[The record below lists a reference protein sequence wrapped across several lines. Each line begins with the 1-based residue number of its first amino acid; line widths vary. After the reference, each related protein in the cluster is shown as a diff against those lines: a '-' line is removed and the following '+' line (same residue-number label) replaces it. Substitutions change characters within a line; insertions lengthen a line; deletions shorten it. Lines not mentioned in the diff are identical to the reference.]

1 MNITRQEIKEK
12 FSQAFKASKS
22 AINDEEIELSLNYH
36 FNEKYDSKK
45 LIKYYNENLKKYQH
59 LYSNDRKKI
68 KKLIT
73 FISLTRTPLD
83 DILEELPFF
92 KTIKVFSNIDTLY
105 LLYTE
110 ESKRKYEEIV
120 TFFLLNNSKIKLHGK
135 QVDSENITT
144 THKYLKSLV
153 ISKKINKEDTL
164 IDSTLGLKMTGIA
177 MYKLAVEY
185 GIKSLTWRD
194 FQMPVYD
201 KEGDKYKLN
210 DNKNG
215 KRVPLLV
222 ELKFLEEPTNENIKI
237 YQTINKEIANFNFS
251 VVADYYNNMGMEDS
265 SFFFKKLSEIIN
277 LNTILEFN
285 CNNFYDN
292 ISTFLTDVFNHKF
305 NEKILVD
312 KIHSMLVKL
321 SILVNYD
328 YTEKE
333 KEQFNISNEEL
344 KEEKEELKRLQLDN
358 DKIKNKLYYSLILK
372 YLFANSE
379 LNTLNQN
386 ISDLIFSM
394 IFEQKNI
401 EKNLDIDQYFSILFN
416 SKNYDE
422 IIDYLDFS
430 EILKNEQTSL
440 VYLKGFTLYIDRFD
454 IKIDLQKDITNIYFS
469 SGKIHKPA
477 IPLIKLLEDEGNTD
491 GFRFI
496 EEMKMIWSEKKFE
509 QTKTALKKKVILP
522 LNNLIK
528 EKLKEKLLKEYDFIL
543 EIKDSININTKQETF
558 TKIKINPEFLDYGGR
573 V

>member
-1 MNITRQEIKEK
+1 MTRQEIKEK
-12 FSQAFKASKS
+12 FLQAFKASKS
-22 AINDEEIELSLNYH
+22 TINDEEIELSLNYH
-36 FNEKYDSKK
+36 FNENYDSKK
-45 LIKYYNENLKKYQH
+45 LIKYYNENLEKYQH
-59 LYSNDRKKI
+59 EYSNDIKKI
-68 KKLIT
+68 KKLIS
-73 FISLTRTPLD
+73 FVSLSRTPLD

-92 KTIKVFSNIDTLY
+92 KTIKVFNNIDTLY

-110 ESKRKYEEIV
+110 ESKRKYEEIL
-120 TFFLLNNSKIKLHGK
+120 TFFFLNNPKIKLYGE
-135 QVDSENITT
+135 QVDSENITA

-153 ISKKINKEDTL
+153 ITKKINKEDTL

-177 MYKLAVEY
+177 MYKLTVEY

-222 ELKFLEEPTNENIKI
+222 ELKFLKEPTNENIKI
-237 YQTINKEIANFNFS
+237 YQAINKEISNFNFS

-265 SFFFKKLSEIIN
+265 SFFFKKLSEVIN

-292 ISTFLTDVFNHKF
+292 ISTFLNDIFKYKF
-305 NEKILVD
+305 NEEILVD
-312 KIHSMLVKL
+312 KIRSILIKL

-328 YTEKE
+328 YTENE
-333 KEQFNISNEEL
+333 KKQFNITTEEL
-344 KEEKEELKRLQLDN
+344 EEEREELKRLKLDKDN
-358 DKIKNKLYYSLILK
+358 VKTKLYHSLILK

-379 LNTLNQN
+379 LNTINQN
-386 ISDLIFSM
+386 ISDLIFNM

-416 SKNYDE
+416 SKDYDE

-440 VYLKGFTLYIDRFD
+440 VYLKGFTLYIDKFD
-454 IKIDLQKDITNIYFS
+454 IKIDLQKELSNIYFS
-469 SGKIHKPA
+469 NGKIYNSA
-477 IPLIKLLEDEGNTD
+477 IPLIKLLEDEGNTE

-496 EEMKMIWSEKKFE
+496 EEMKDTWSEKKFE
-509 QTKTALKKKVILP
+509 QTKSALKRKVILP

-528 EKLKEKLLKEYDFIL
+528 EKLKEKMLKEYDFIL
-543 EIKDSININTKQETF
+543 EIKDSIGTNTKQDTF
-558 TKIKINPEFLDYGGR
+558 TKIKINPEFLDYR
-573 V
+573 SV